1 MILSYRTNVLYRKE
15 AEMTLYQLGEE
26 YLKQAEE
33 LKGVIESYS
42 ALKKEKY
49 GIELYEINCKITI
62 LKEMERDVR
71 ITGNNLMEYYSC
83 KSGKRH
89 YCSHRFN

>member
-1 MILSYRTNVLYRKE
+1 
-15 AEMTLYQLGEE
+15 MTLEQLGEE
-26 YLKQAEE
+26 YLRQAEE
-33 LKGVIESYS
+33 LKGVIKSYS
-42 ALKKEKY
+42 ALKNEKH
-49 GIELYEINCKITI
+49 GIELYEINSKIMI

-71 ITGNNLMEYYSC
+71 ITGNNLLEYYSC

>member
-33 LKGVIESYS
+33 LKGVIESCS
-42 ALKKEKY
+42 ALKKEKC

>member
-1 MILSYRTNVLYRKE
+1 
-15 AEMTLYQLGEE
+15 MTLEQLGKE
-26 YLKQAEE
+26 YLRQAEE

-42 ALKKEKY
+42 ALKNEKH
-49 GIELYEINCKITI
+49 GIELYEINSKITV

-71 ITGNNLMEYYSC
+71 ITGNNLMEYYSN
-83 KSGKRH
+83 KSMKRH